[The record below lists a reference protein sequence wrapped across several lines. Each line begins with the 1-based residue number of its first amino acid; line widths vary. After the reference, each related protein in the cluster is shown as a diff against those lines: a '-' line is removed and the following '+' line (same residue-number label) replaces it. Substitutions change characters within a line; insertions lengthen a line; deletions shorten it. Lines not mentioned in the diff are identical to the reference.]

1 MAEVDVTTEP
11 SAGGAAATPAEAP
24 PPSESSANP
33 PDAVADAASPPAT
46 APDGGGTIAEDTG
59 EDDVAPESPANWP
72 TNWREV
78 AAGGDKKTEQYL
90 NRYNSPANVVK
101 ALMAT
106 RQKISSGEMLK
117 AKPDGEDEAAL
128 NEWRAQAGIPE
139 KPGGYLDK
147 LPDGLVIGEGDE
159 ARVESFLAKM
169 HAADVPPG
177 HVHESLK
184 WYYELQEQ
192 QAAEQA
198 ETDRTSRA
206 QNDDTLRSEWGPE
219 YRANLNGIHALL
231 ATHGNE
237 ELTERLF
244 SSRFADGL
252 PLGNDP
258 VFLGFLSAVSREMNP
273 HGTVVPNTGETV
285 MQTINSELAQLQ
297 TEMADTK
304 GPYWNGPE
312 SESKQAR
319 LRELYEMQDK
329 HKGRAA

>member
-1 MAEVDVTTEP
+1 
-11 SAGGAAATPAEAP
+11 
-24 PPSESSANP
+24 
-33 PDAVADAASPPAT
+33 
-46 APDGGGTIAEDTG
+46 
-59 EDDVAPESPANWP
+59 
-72 TNWREV
+72 
-78 AAGGDKKTEQYL
+78 EQYL
-90 NRYNSPANVVK
+90 NRYDSFGNVVK

-169 HAADVPPG
+169 HAADVPPS

-192 QAAEQA
+192 QATEQA
-198 ETDRTSRA
+198 EADRTSRA
-206 QNDDTLRSEWGPE
+206 QNDDTLRSEWGPD

-285 MQTINSELAQLQ
+285 MQTLQSEYTTLTA
-297 TEMADTK
+297 EMANTT
-304 GPYWNGPE
+304 GPYWNGPN
-312 SESKQAR
+312 SESMQAR
-319 LRELYEMQDK
+319 WRELSDQIDRQK
-329 HKGRAA
+329 SRAA